1 MDKFYKPIAKF
12 MSILSAFMLGAY
24 VTQEYKF
31 GQPVEFYRYFLTFM
45 FGLMFYVHGNK
56 KD

>member
-1 MDKFYKPIAKF
+1 MNKNVAKLL
-12 MSILSAFMLGAY
+12 SIVSAFTLGAY

-31 GQPVEFYRYFLTFM
+31 NQPVEFYRYFLTFF
-45 FGLMFYVHGNK
+45 FGLMFYIYGNK

>member
-1 MDKFYKPIAKF
+1 MERIPKGLSRLL
-12 MSILSAFMLGAY
+12 SIFSAFLLGAY

-31 GQPVEFYRYFLTFM
+31 DQPVELYRYCLTFV
-45 FGLMFYVHGNK
+45 FGIMFYIHGNS

>member
-1 MDKFYKPIAKF
+1 MERFPKGLSRLL
-12 MSILSAFMLGAY
+12 SILSAFILGTY

-31 GQPVEFYRYFLTFM
+31 DQPVEFYRYCSTFV
-45 FGLMFYVHGNK
+45 FGVMFYIHGNS

>member
-1 MDKFYKPIAKF
+1 MDKFPKTISKVL
-12 MSILSAFMLGAY
+12 SILSAFMLGAY

-31 GQPVEFYRYFLTFM
+31 NQPVEFYRYFLTFI
-45 FGLMFYVHGNK
+45 FGLMFYINGHK

>member
-1 MDKFYKPIAKF
+1 MDKLPKTISKV

>member
-1 MDKFYKPIAKF
+1 MNNLPKNVSKGL
-12 MSILSAFMLGAY
+12 SILAAFLLGAY

-31 GQPVEFYRYFLTFM
+31 GQPVEFYRYFLTFV
-45 FGLMFYVHGNK
+45 FGLMFYIHGNK

>member
-1 MDKFYKPIAKF
+1 MDDLQKKVSRV
-12 MSILSAFMLGAY
+12 MSILAAFMLGAY

-31 GQPVEFYRYFLTFM
+31 GQPVEFYRYFLTFV
-45 FGLMFYVHGNK
+45 FGLMFYIHGNK

>member
-1 MDKFYKPIAKF
+1 MNNFPKGLARLLSL
-12 MSILSAFMLGAY
+12 MSAFILGAY
-24 VTQEYKF
+24 VTQEFKF

-45 FGLMFYVHGNK
+45 FGWMFYIQGNK

>member
-1 MDKFYKPIAKF
+1 MNYLPKNISRF
-12 MSILSAFMLGAY
+12 MSVLAAFLLGAY
-24 VTQEYKF
+24 VTQEFKF

-45 FGLMFYVHGNK
+45 FGLMFYIQGNK